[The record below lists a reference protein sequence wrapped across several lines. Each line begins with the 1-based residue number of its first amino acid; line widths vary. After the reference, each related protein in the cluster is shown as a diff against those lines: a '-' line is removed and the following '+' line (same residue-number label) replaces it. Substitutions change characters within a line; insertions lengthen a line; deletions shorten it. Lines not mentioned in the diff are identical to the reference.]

1 MADFQRR
8 MREQF
13 PRTAVLPTQS
23 SKYWAKEKDR
33 YLRQLLITDI
43 EELTGREAIVY
54 FAQLDEGINH
64 TDPDDLSE
72 ILEGVKTNSVDLIIQ
87 TPGGSVD
94 AIEKF
99 VSVLRNRVDN
109 YRVIVPSW
117 AKSGGTVIAM
127 SASTIL
133 LGVNSELGPIDP
145 HMNLPELGQMPCEFI
160 ARDTS
165 KDQVLRDYADAN
177 VKRMR
182 GLAEKILRNG
192 MLKELKEE
200 DLQATLEKL
209 SSATQYNSHGAVIDF
224 SEAKDLGLNVEW
236 LTPGGDLWRAVW
248 LLYCL
253 YDHDTKSLGLGRIVE
268 GAVNS
273 IARQRLTD

>member
-1 MADFQRR
+1 MAEILRK
-8 MREQF
+8 MRAQF
-13 PRTAVLPTQS
+13 PRTASLPTQS

-43 EELTGREAIVY
+43 EQLTGREAIVY
-54 FAQLDEGINH
+54 FAQLSDGINH

-72 ILEGVKTNSVDLIIQ
+72 ILEAVQGKSVDLIIQ

-94 AIEKF
+94 AVEKF
-99 VSVLRNRVDN
+99 VSVLRHRVDD

-127 SASTIL
+127 SASRIL

-145 HMNLPELGQMPCEFI
+145 HMMLPELGQMPCEFI
-160 ARDTS
+160 ARDES
-165 KDQVLRDYADAN
+165 KDQVLRDYAGAN

-182 GLAEKILRNG
+182 GLAEKILRRG
-192 MLKELKEE
+192 MLKELDEE
-200 DLQATLEKL
+200 ELQATLDKL

-224 SEAKDLGLNVEW
+224 TEAQELGLNVEW
-236 LTPGGDLWRAVW
+236 MEPDSELWRAVW

-253 YDHDTKSLGLGRIVE
+253 YDHDTKVHDLGRIIE
-268 GAVNS
+268 GAINS
-273 IARQRLTD
+273 IGRPRSAD

>member
-1 MADFQRR
+1 VAELQRR

-13 PRTAVLPTQS
+13 PRTGSLPTQS

-43 EELTGREAIVY
+43 EVLTGREAIVY
-54 FAQLDEGINH
+54 FAQLNEGINH

-72 ILEGVKTNSVDLIIQ
+72 ILEGVKSKSVDLIIQ

-99 VSVLRNRVDN
+99 VSVLRHRVED

-127 SASTIL
+127 SATTIL

-145 HMNLPELGQMPCEFI
+145 HMIVPELGQMPCEFV
-160 ARDTS
+160 ANDPA
-165 KDQVLRDYADAN
+165 KDQVLRDYAAGN

-200 DLQATLEKL
+200 ELQATLDKL
-209 SSATQYNSHGAVIDF
+209 SSATQYNSHGAVIDY

-236 LTPGGDLWRAVW
+236 MGPDSELWRAVW

-253 YDHDTKSLGLGRIVE
+253 YDHDTKSDGLGRIVE
-268 GAVNS
+268 GAINS
-273 IARQRLTD
+273 IARPCQLD